1 MTCMSF
7 ILHSSEEVWFRDD
20 TCGGECS
27 SENGS
32 AKNSVGEFQRGKV
45 NS

>member
-7 ILHSSEEVWFRDD
+7 ILHSSEEVCFRDD

-32 AKNSVGEFQRGKV
+32 AKNNVGEFQRGKV